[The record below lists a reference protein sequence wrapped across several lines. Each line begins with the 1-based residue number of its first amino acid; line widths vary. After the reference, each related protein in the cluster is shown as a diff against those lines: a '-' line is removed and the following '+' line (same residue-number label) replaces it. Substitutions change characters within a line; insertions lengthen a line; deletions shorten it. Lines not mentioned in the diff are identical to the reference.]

1 MDINKWR
8 EEKQM
13 LKRLSERVEEDILL
27 RHLNAGVIV

>member
-13 LKRLSERVEEDILL
+13 LKRLSVRVAEDILL